1 METRFDSV
9 DIVFVYLYG
18 NLIVVEDIY
27 LPDLLSGCY
36 VLTEFRR
43 EISELP
49 CVRCPDIQIV
59 GALAHQIEILLHVV
73 EAFAHHSYLHLPVQR
88 ILV

>member
-1 METRFDSV
+1 MNK
-9 DIVFVYLYG
+9 IVK
-18 NLIVVEDIY
+18 
-27 LPDLLSGCY
+27 
-36 VLTEFRR
+36 
-43 EISELP
+43 
-49 CVRCPDIQIV
+49 IV